1 MSNDKA
7 LKLQGQLADLD
18 AFAQE
23 LGDLIGRALQANIPP
38 SVIRSATEDILS
50 LAASRPVV
58 DVEVGP
64 GNAEGIADEDAAL
77 TECQIWIGNDHST
90 YDQAEAT
97 KAVEVVLGPGRTLR
111 LAEDGLG
118 WMVEL
123 RGLEL
128 DVLRL
133 QGFIDLE
140 KYSYR
145 IIGSE

>member
-1 MSNDKA
+1 
-7 LKLQGQLADLD
+7 
-18 AFAQE
+18 
-23 LGDLIGRALQANIPP
+23 
-38 SVIRSATEDILS
+38 
-50 LAASRPVV
+50 
-58 DVEVGP
+58 
-64 GNAEGIADEDAAL
+64 
-77 TECQIWIGNDHST
+77 
-90 YDQAEAT
+90 
-97 KAVEVVLGPGRTLR
+97 VLGPGRTLR

>member
-77 TECQIWIGNDHST
+77 TECQI
-90 YDQAEAT
+90 
-97 KAVEVVLGPGRTLR
+97 
-111 LAEDGLG
+111 
-118 WMVEL
+118 
-123 RGLEL
+123 
-128 DVLRL
+128 
-133 QGFIDLE
+133 
-140 KYSYR
+140 
-145 IIGSE
+145 